1 MSEYLSEEEQIARMK
16 SWWDENGT
24 TVIVSVVVAVAA
36 IVGWRW
42 YDSYS
47 TEQNYEASR
56 LYSAYSEATGED
68 KQSAAAQLASEF
80 NGSAYHMFVLLQQAS
95 QAVAEDNLT
104 AAEEHLETVRDTAD
118 DALLKD
124 LARVRLAKIQYGL
137 DRSEEALAT
146 LSSVSSE
153 GYRSWAMEAKGDMH
167 AARGEIE
174 LAHEA
179 YTAAV
184 ASLTPGDQR
193 PVLDM
198 KLKNVA
204 AYEGEFVPFGATLDD
219 AIEQAQQAIEA
230 AGEAAAVDT
239 PEQAPTSQAT
249 NQAAEPPQSSGA
261 DSPTETS
268 QPSNADTAVDTDEP
282 NDE

>member
-47 TEQNYEASR
+47 TEQNYDASR
-56 LYSAYSEATGED
+56 LYATYQEATGEE
-68 KQSAAAQLASEF
+68 KQTAAAQLANEF
-80 NGSAYHMFVLLQQAS
+80 EGSAYHVFVLLQQAS
-95 QAVAEDNLT
+95 QAVAGDNLME
-104 AAEEHLETVRDTAD
+104 AEEHLNSVLELAD
-118 DALLKD
+118 DAVLQD
-124 LARVRLAKIQYGL
+124 LARVRLAKVQQGL

-146 LSSVSSE
+146 LSSIRSE
-153 GYRSWAMEAKGDMH
+153 GYRSWAMEAKGDIH

-174 LAHEA
+174 LAREA
-179 YTAAV
+179 YAA
-184 ASLTPGDQR
+184 AIESLVEGDER

-204 AYEGEFVPFGATLDD
+204 AYEGQYVPFGATLED
-219 AIEQAQQAIEA
+219 AVEQAQQAIDAATDNAGAEMTEDSAQESAQEA
-230 AGEAAAVDT
+230 AQEAAQEDT
-239 PEQAPTSQAT
+239 
-249 NQAAEPPQSSGA
+249 AENTQ
-261 DSPTETS
+261 
-268 QPSNADTAVDTDEP
+268 QPNTGSADTTNEP